1 MPNPVRL
8 ISSDH
13 NLRHKNAED
22 KSAHVVG
29 FLKFTLGIVRSK
41 KIGCTLETAGSLEN
55 FNLSRKLQSN
65 ALGSEIVCFLL
76 LLVLM
81 CVFYWF

>member
-1 MPNPVRL
+1 MLTNEWHTAPKSPLNPRNTNHRL
-8 ISSDH
+8 P
-13 NLRHKNAED
+13 RHK
-22 KSAHVVG
+22 VVT
-29 FLKFTLGIVRSK
+29 TLGIVRSK

-65 ALGSEIVCFLL
+65 ALGSEIVGFLL

-81 CVFYWF
+81 CIFSQ

>member
-1 MPNPVRL
+1 MSGSGPGGG
-8 ISSDH
+8 DTM
-13 NLRHKNAED
+13 E
-22 KSAHVVG
+22 VG
-29 FLKFTLGIVRSK
+29 GSVNREPGSYIYIYIYTLGIVRSK

>member
-1 MPNPVRL
+1 MHTWHSR
-8 ISSDH
+8 
-13 NLRHKNAED
+13 RG
-22 KSAHVVG
+22 SAAPGHDFNV
-29 FLKFTLGIVRSK
+29 TLGIVRSK

>member
-1 MPNPVRL
+1 MWFTLLHLQVPQRLLSRNGPYGLLRNP
-8 ISSDH
+8 
-13 NLRHKNAED
+13 
-22 KSAHVVG
+22 
-29 FLKFTLGIVRSK
+29 LGIVRSK